1 MIVQN
6 PDSLA
11 TEALQVA
18 QSARDAANG
27 AQNTANQAQ
36 NTANQAQNTAN
47 AAAKSYSQ
55 IDLSSLS
62 IEQLWQRGQKNN
74 VDVGALSWNSAIAPT
89 ATNYFLLLGN
99 WGVMALG
106 MDGGIYRIDQNTH
119 RWVKISP
126 NT

>member
-27 AQNTANQAQ
+27 AQ

>member
-1 MIVQN
+1 MLIPN
-6 PDSLA
+6 LA
-11 TEALQVA
+11 AMVSKAMGAA
-18 QSARDAANG
+18 Q
-27 AQNTANQAQ
+27 
-36 NTANQAQNTAN
+36 QAQNTAN

-62 IEQLWQRGQKNN
+62 IEQLWKRGQKNN

-89 ATNYFLLLGN
+89 AANYFLLLGN
-99 WGVMALG
+99 WSVMAFSI
-106 MDGGIYRIDQNTH
+106 DGEIYRIDQNPY